1 MIKFSTHTWM
11 YLFLFWTPLF
21 AYFYTYGIPTTIEQA
36 FYAIMYAA
44 IIGSSVLFIFIVT
57 LLVFGLPVPNIFKK
71 IEKDE
76 SE

>member
-1 MIKFSTHTWM
+1 MIKLSTHTWM
-11 YLFLFWTPLF
+11 YLFLFYIPLF

-44 IIGSSVLFIFIVT
+44 IIGSSVLFVFIVT
-57 LLVFGLPVPNIFKK
+57 LMVFGLQIPHIFKK
-71 IEKDE
+71 IEKDQ